1 MSDGKSKEPKAKQRE
16 LLHASKIIDQRRLI
30 SEGIEDGVGKVE
42 ANGKDGW
49 STGRGSGARRRGRE
63 GEEPKEVDGTL
74 NLLTRPART
83 QTPTHSPS
91 KAIHTKESRR
101 SLDVAVQC

>member
-1 MSDGKSKEPKAKQRE
+1 MSDGKSKGPKE
-16 LLHASKIIDQRRLI
+16 LLLASRIIDQRRLI
-30 SEGIEDGVGKVE
+30 SEGIEEGAGKVE

-49 STGRGSGARRRGRE
+49 PTGRGRGERRRGRE
-63 GEEPKEVDGTL
+63 GEKPKEVDGTL